1 MLRLERDGDDR
12 YDINADK
19 SYLEI
24 QRERIYLATELGREF
39 VYVLGLERQ
48 GRHPQVMHQ
57 PKEYVWAGTYH
68 ARRSN
73 RPESYIGIPGEKV
86 AASYKRPRIGD
97 QPK

>member
-39 VYVLGLERQ
+39 VDVLGLERQ
-48 GRHPQVMHQ
+48 
-57 PKEYVWAGTYH
+57 E
-68 ARRSN
+68 
-73 RPESYIGIPGEKV
+73 
-86 AASYKRPRIGD
+86 ASTGHS
-97 QPK
+97 QA